1 MTQRHPTSIDTP
13 AEEVPY
19 SYEQLIGY
27 IRAKVNQLLEVMGT
41 LPLNPEELD
50 DKNLLDLDP
59 IGIVAESFR
68 HVLGH
73 LRETNADLALARNEL
88 HAILDAAGA
97 AIVALDENY
106 CVQAANDLA
115 KRLFFGDRED
125 VNGLLFCSYA
135 DRACC
140 QGDDLNRLLSAGEGS
155 KSWDVV
161 VDGRNFHL
169 VATVF
174 RMGVDD
180 PARLI
185 LIFTDITERKQAEEK
200 LKQAGA
206 VFDSTAEAIVVTDRD
221 ARIIAV
227 NRAFT
232 TMTGYGED
240 EVLGQNPRVL
250 QSGRHDRAFF
260 TAMWESL
267 EHGGHWQGEIWD
279 RRKDGEIFPVW
290 QTISA
295 IHGEGGEVTNYVSIL
310 SDISVVKQSQ
320 EQLNFLA
327 HHDALTALPNR
338 VLFND
343 RLRHAMDVSRR
354 DGTMLGLIFI
364 DLDRFKT
371 INDSLGHPLGDKLL
385 VQTAKRIKRHV
396 RSVDTVARLGGDEF
410 VVLTEHLERAQDAAK
425 LCQKLIDAFQQP
437 FLVEGHELHLTV
449 SMGVS
454 LFPRDGGDPATLLK
468 HADAAMYRAKDEGRN
483 VFQFFTKELSIT
495 AFERLT
501 LETALRHAL
510 ERDQLELYYQPQ
522 YALDDGRL
530 VGAEALLRW
539 NHPDFGVVSPDKFI
553 PVAEES
559 GLILSIGEWVLRQ
572 ACADARRWHD
582 AGYCMKRVAVNIS
595 AVQIQRGN
603 IVATVQ
609 KALRDTGLPAAALEL
624 EITESVIM
632 QRPEHASRVLHRLRD
647 LGITIAID
655 DFGTGYSS
663 LSQLKRL
670 PVDRLKIDRSF
681 VRDVVVDSDDEAIV
695 RAVIALGQA
704 MRLEVMAEGVEE
716 PAQQQFLCDA
726 GCHGAQGYLFGRPEP
741 VPVFEARLAGLSA
754 N

>member
-1 MTQRHPTSIDTP
+1 MDSHQHNSLDSP
-13 AEEVPY
+13 AQSRPY
-19 SYEQLIGY
+19 SYSQLIDY
-27 IRAKVNQLLEVMGT
+27 IRAKVNQLLQVMGT

-50 DKNLLDLDP
+50 DRNLLDLDP

-68 HVLGH
+68 HVISH
-73 LRETNADLALARNEL
+73 LRETNDELALARNEL
-88 HAILDAAGA
+88 HAMLDAAGA
-97 AIVALDENY
+97 AIVVVDDAFT
-106 CVQAANDLA
+106 VQAANDLA
-115 KRLFFGDRED
+115 KRLFFAESTQVEGLVFCDCAGHVCCR
-125 VNGLLFCSYA
+125 NGALERMA
-135 DRACC
+135 A
-140 QGDDLNRLLSAGEGS
+140 AGTGS
-155 KSWDVV
+155 DSWDVV
-161 VDGRNFHL
+161 VDGRDFHM
-169 VATVF
+169 VVTAF
-174 RMGVDD
+174 RTGGDNSV
-180 PARLI
+180 RLT
-185 LIFTDITERKQAEEK
+185 LIFTDITERKQTEDK

-206 VFDSTAEAIVVTDRD
+206 VFDSTAEAIVVTDRNAD
-221 ARIIAV
+221 IIAV
-227 NRAFT
+227 NRAFSA
-232 TMTGYGED
+232 MTGYSEE
-240 EVLGQNPRVL
+240 EVLGSNPRLL
-250 QSGRHDRAFF
+250 QSGRHNRAFF
-260 TAMWESL
+260 SMMWESL
-267 EHGGHWQGEIWD
+267 ERSGHWQGEIWD
-279 RRKDGEIFPVW
+279 RRKDGEVFPAW

-295 IHGEGGEVTNYVSIL
+295 IHGENGEIVNYVSII

-327 HHDALTALPNR
+327 HHDSLTALPNR
-338 VLFND
+338 ILFND
-343 RLRHAMDVSRR
+343 RLHHAVDVSRR
-354 DGTMLGLIFI
+354 EGTMLALVFI

-385 VQTAKRIKRHV
+385 VQAAKRISRHV

-410 VVLTEHLERAQDAAK
+410 VILVEHLERAQDAAK

-454 LFPRDGGDPATLLK
+454 LFPRDGNDPATLLK

-483 VFQFFTKELSIT
+483 VFQFFTQELSIS

-510 ERDQLELYYQPQ
+510 ERNQLELYYQPQ
-522 YALDDGRL
+522 YALGDGHL

-539 NHPDFGVVSPDKFI
+539 NHPDFGIVSPDKFI

-559 GLILSIGEWVLRQ
+559 GLILPIGEWVLRR
-572 ACADARRWHD
+572 ACSDAKRWRD
-582 AGYCMKRVAVNIS
+582 AGRHLGRVAVNIS

-609 KALRDTGLPAAALEL
+609 QALHDTGLPAAALEL

-632 QRPEHASRVLHRLRD
+632 QRPEHASRVLHRLRN

-695 RAVIALGQA
+695 RAVIALAQA
-704 MRLEVMAEGVEE
+704 MRLDVIAEGVEE
-716 PAQQQFLCDA
+716 TAQQQFLSDA
-726 GCHGAQGYLFGRPEP
+726 GCHAVQGYLFGRPEP
-741 VPVFEARLAGLSA
+741 AKAFEARLRGLSQ